1 MKRLTAEEKASLAQ
15 NIRHIEELY
24 EQCFL
29 ICNGKIPHT
38 LWACIRTAHHYAK
51 RANFK
56 VIRFKTSDLSAQD
69 DQKMGLFLEEQTST
83 VRKHYSDIRLAKQNI
98 VEAKDGTSV

>member
-56 VIRFKTSDLSAQD
+56 VIRLKHLIYLLKMIRKWGFFLRNKLAQCESITVIFDLLSKT
-69 DQKMGLFLEEQTST
+69 
-83 VRKHYSDIRLAKQNI
+83 
-98 VEAKDGTSV
+98 

>member
-29 ICNGKIPHT
+29 ICNGKIPYTH
-38 LWACIRTAHHYAK
+38 WACIRRAHIAAK
-51 RANFK
+51 NANYK
-56 VIRFKTSDLSAQD
+56 VMWFMPSDLHGNDSA
-69 DQKMGLFLEEQTST
+69 KLSWKLEDKRTAMREQ
-83 VRKHYSDIRLAKQNI
+83 YSKIRLKRQAEGTN
-98 VEAKDGTSV
+98 DGTSV